1 MINRIA
7 KTFAQAGKDKR
18 ACFISYVCAGDPD
31 YETSIEVCR
40 TLVEG
45 GVDILELGVP
55 FSDPLADGVTNQLAA
70 QRSLKAGMTQDKVFE
85 LVKTV
90 RSFTDLPIVLYTYY
104 NLVFSRG
111 VEKYAVQLRE
121 SGVDALLALDLP
133 PEEAGDL
140 VSACREQEVMNIFLV
155 APTTPPE
162 RMKVIA
168 GCASGFIY
176 YVALEG
182 VTGERENLTYDVES
196 RVAEIRKY
204 TDLPVVVGFG
214 ISNPGQ
220 VSQLA
225 GMADGVVVGSAL
237 VNCIAADAS
246 DSQKVISN
254 LADKLQYLRGGQ
266 A

>member
-121 SGVDALLALDLP
+121 SGVDALLA
-133 PEEAGDL
+133 
-140 VSACREQEVMNIFLV
+140 
-155 APTTPPE
+155 
-162 RMKVIA
+162 
-168 GCASGFIY
+168 
-176 YVALEG
+176 
-182 VTGERENLTYDVES
+182 
-196 RVAEIRKY
+196 
-204 TDLPVVVGFG
+204 
-214 ISNPGQ
+214 
-220 VSQLA
+220 
-225 GMADGVVVGSAL
+225 
-237 VNCIAADAS
+237 
-246 DSQKVISN
+246 
-254 LADKLQYLRGGQ
+254 
-266 A
+266 